1 MLENDCLTRNLPQSL
16 ELNTKELVECGF
28 EGMKTIP

>member
-1 MLENDCLTRNLPQSL
+1 MLENDCLIQKLPQSL

-28 EGMKTIP
+28 EGMKMIP